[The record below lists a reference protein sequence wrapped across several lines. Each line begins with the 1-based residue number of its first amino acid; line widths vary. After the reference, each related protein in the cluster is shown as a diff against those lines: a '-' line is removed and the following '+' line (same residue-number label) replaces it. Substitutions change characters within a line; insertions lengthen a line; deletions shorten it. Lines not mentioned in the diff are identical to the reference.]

1 MSSFTRDDIA
11 TPLGVSLRSDSTL
24 AASRDWSS
32 DHLLTGHLAQ
42 QGKEQGPRHPRW
54 TRNYLLILV
63 LIDAVI
69 GATAVLVAGPIA
81 SAGLGLV
88 PWSLAVAAIVWP
100 LAIMASRGYQ
110 RANFGVGNDDFKG
123 AFSAMIK
130 IIVVVAFFEA
140 ITHTSALLWLVGV
153 ATPIAVVASIISRF
167 VARKVLH
174 ARQAKGKLL
183 RDVIAVGYLED
194 LTQLQ
199 ETLLAEPHCGLRM
212 VGVCLPGMEHEDAIK
227 SDLPVL
233 GDLDDV
239 SEVVRQ
245 NECHAVAVT
254 NRVSSNYLRHLSWS
268 LEGEN
273 VDLLVHPGLM
283 EVAGPR
289 MHIRPHVGLPLLH
302 IEQPHFFG
310 WRRVLKRTFD
320 LAATGLGLLVIS
332 PVLLTLALI
341 VKLGD
346 RGPVFF
352 HQTRVGLNGEHF
364 KMIKFRSMVTDAE
377 ARLAEIQEQNE
388 GAGPLFK
395 MENDPRITRVGRF
408 MRRYSLDELPQLFNV
423 MKGEMSL
430 VGPRPP
436 LESEV
441 ASYGDSTHRRLLVT
455 PGLTGLWQ
463 VSGRS
468 LLSWEESVRLDL
480 RYVENWSLTLDM
492 LILWKTAGAVVGKSG
507 AF

>member
-1 MSSFTRDDIA
+1 M
-11 TPLGVSLRSDSTL
+11 V
-24 AASRDWSS
+24 
-32 DHLLTGHLAQ
+32 
-42 QGKEQGPRHPRW
+42 
-54 TRNYLLILV
+54 LV
-63 LIDAVI
+63 LIDAAI
-69 GATAVLVAGPIA
+69 GGAAVMVVGPIA
-81 SAGLGLV
+81 SAGLDLTPRIV
-88 PWSLAVAAIVWP
+88 LAAAIIWP
-100 LAIMASRGYQ
+100 VSILASRGYQ
-110 RANFGVGNDDFKG
+110 RALFGVGNDDFKG

-130 IIVVVAFFEA
+130 IVVIASFYEA
-140 ITHTSALLWLVGV
+140 TTHTGALLWLIGV
-153 ATPIAVVASIISRF
+153 ATPVAVVASLVSRF

-174 ARQAKGKLL
+174 AWQAHGKLL
-183 RDVIAVGYLED
+183 RDVIAVGYLDD

-199 ETLLAEPHCGLRM
+199 KTLIAEPHCGLRI
-212 VGVCLPGMEHEDAIK
+212 VGVCLPGIEHEDAIK
-227 SDLPVL
+227 TDLPVL

-239 SEVVRQ
+239 SDVVRQ
-245 NECHAVAVT
+245 HGCHAVAVI
-254 NRVSSNYLRHLSWS
+254 NRVSSEYLRHLAWS

-320 LAATGLGLLVIS
+320 LTASGLGLLMIS
-332 PVLLTLALI
+332 PLLLGLALI

-346 RGPVFF
+346 GGPVFF
-352 HQTRVGLNGEHF
+352 RQTRVGLNGEIF
-364 KMIKFRSMVTDAE
+364 RMVKFRSMVTDAE
-377 ARLAEIQEQNE
+377 ARLDAIRELNE
-388 GAGPLFK
+388 GDGPLFK
-395 MENDPRITRVGRF
+395 MEDDPRITRVGRF

-436 LESEV
+436 LEREV
-441 ASYGDSTHRRLLVT
+441 ASYGDFTHRRLLVT

-480 RYVENWSLTLDM
+480 RYVENWSLSLDM
-492 LILWKTAGAVVGKSG
+492 LILWKTAGAVVGKAG

>member
-1 MSSFTRDDIA
+1 M
-11 TPLGVSLRSDSTL
+11 L
-24 AASRDWSS
+24 A
-32 DHLLTGHLAQ
+32 
-42 QGKEQGPRHPRW
+42 
-54 TRNYLLILV
+54 LV
-63 LIDAVI
+63 LVDALI
-69 GATAVLVAGPIA
+69 GATSFFVAGPIA
-81 SAGLGLV
+81 GVGPVLT
-88 PWSLAVAAIVWP
+88 PWSVLAASVIWP
-100 LAIMASRGYQ
+100 LAIMVSRGYQ
-110 RANFGVGNDDFKG
+110 RASFGVGNDDFKG
-123 AFSAMIK
+123 AFGAMIK
-130 IIVVVAFFEA
+130 IIVVIAFYEA
-140 ITHTSALLWLVGV
+140 LTHTSALLWLVGV
-153 ATPIAVVASIISRF
+153 ATPIAVVASMVSRF

-194 LTQLQ
+194 LTHLQ
-199 ETLLAEPHCGLRM
+199 KTLVAEPQCGLRI
-212 VGVCLPGMEHEDAIK
+212 VGVCLPGIEHEDAIK

-239 SEVVRQ
+239 SDVVRQ
-245 NECHAVAVT
+245 HGCHAVAVI
-254 NRVSSNYLRHLSWS
+254 NRVSSEYLRHLSWS
-268 LEGEN
+268 LEDEN

-320 LAATGLGLLVIS
+320 LTATGLGLMIIS
-332 PVLLTLALI
+332 PVLLGLAVI

-352 HQTRVGLNGEHF
+352 HQTRVGLNGEIF

-377 ARLAEIQEQNE
+377 ARLAAIQEQNE

-441 ASYGDSTHRRLLVT
+441 ASYGHHTHRRLLVT

-480 RYVENWSLTLDM
+480 RYVENWSLSLDM

-507 AF
+507 AY